1 MGGEYNPY
9 KKDKRK
15 GDVSYMG
22 KFKTGCLGVIG
33 VVVLLGVIGGLM
45 GGGDKNAPSSSSTP
59 AATEKQDKA
68 QQPKQKVY
76 NDADIN
82 VLLSEAKDNAAAANQ
97 NYKGKDVKITGGHV
111 YNIDSDVHYIT
122 IDGSAAKYT
131 MIHVRCDVNSSN
143 KELKDSILKL
153 KKEQPVTVYGTI
165 SDVGDIMGYTLK
177 LDKIEPAQ

>member
-33 VVVLLGVIGGLM
+33 VVVVLGVIGGLM

-68 QQPKQKVY
+68 QQPK
-76 NDADIN
+76 
-82 VLLSEAKDNAAAANQ
+82 Q

>member
-33 VVVLLGVIGGLM
+33 VVVVLGVIGGLM

-68 QQPKQKVY
+68 QQPKQK
-76 NDADIN
+76 
-82 VLLSEAKDNAAAANQ
+82 
-97 NYKGKDVKITGGHV
+97 V

>member
-1 MGGEYNPY
+1 
-9 KKDKRK
+9 
-15 GDVSYMG
+15 MG

-33 VVVLLGVIGGLM
+33 VVVVLGVIGSLM
-45 GGGDKNAPSSSSTP
+45 GGGDKNEPSSSKPST
-59 AATEKQDKA
+59 ATSSSQEKA
-68 QQPKQKVY
+68 QPKQKVY

-131 MIHVRCDVNSSN
+131 MIHVRCDVSSSN

-165 SDVGDIMGYTLK
+165 TEVGDIMGYSLK